1 MRDRKKTPDI
11 LGSLLGDTSKPE
23 YHNAG
28 IPVHHNDSMPELQP
42 TSKTVRKSTG
52 KPVSKPTSKPAGQK
66 KAEAEDLGGETVSP
80 PPSKPA
86 RQKKAQ
92 APNTAPAEKVKATF
106 YLDAKIVEALE
117 DGWIQL
123 RKLADNRGRISKSLI
138 VELALDM
145 ALEELKK
152 KGSESSL
159 CKRSQ
164 LSTVK

>member
-28 IPVHHNDSMPELQP
+28 IPVHHNDSKPVLQP
-42 TSKTVRKSTG
+42 TSKTVSQST
-52 KPVSKPTSKPAGQK
+52 
-66 KAEAEDLGGETVSP
+66 
-80 PPSKPA
+80 SKPA

-92 APNTAPAEKVKATF
+92 APDTAPTEKVKATF

>member
-23 YHNAG
+23 YHN
-28 IPVHHNDSMPELQP
+28 DS
-42 TSKTVRKSTG
+42 
-52 KPVSKPTSKPAGQK
+52 KPVRQST
-66 KAEAEDLGGETVSP
+66 
-80 PPSKPA
+80 SKPA

-92 APNTAPAEKVKATF
+92 AQAPDTAPAEKVKATF
-106 YLDAKIVEALE
+106 YLDAKTVEALE

-145 ALEELKK
+145 ALKELEKR
-152 KGSESSL
+152 GSESSL
-159 CKRSQ
+159 YKKSQ

>member
-28 IPVHHNDSMPELQP
+28 IPVHHNDSKPVLQP
-42 TSKTVRKSTG
+42 TSKTVSQST
-52 KPVSKPTSKPAGQK
+52 
-66 KAEAEDLGGETVSP
+66 
-80 PPSKPA
+80 SKPA

-92 APNTAPAEKVKATF
+92 AQAQAPDTAPAEKVKATF
-106 YLDAKIVEALE
+106 YLDAKTVEALE

-145 ALEELKK
+145 ALEELEKR
-152 KGSESSL
+152 GSESSL
-159 CKRSQ
+159 CKKSQ
-164 LSTVK
+164 LSTVKQ

>member
-28 IPVHHNDSMPELQP
+28 IPVHHNDSKPVLQP
-42 TSKTVRKSTG
+42 TSKTVSQST
-52 KPVSKPTSKPAGQK
+52 
-66 KAEAEDLGGETVSP
+66 
-80 PPSKPA
+80 SKPA